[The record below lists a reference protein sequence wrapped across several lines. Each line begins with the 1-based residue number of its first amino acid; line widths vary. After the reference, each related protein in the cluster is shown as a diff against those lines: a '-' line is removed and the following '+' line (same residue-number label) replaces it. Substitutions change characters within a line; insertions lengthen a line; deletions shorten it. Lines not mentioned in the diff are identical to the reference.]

1 MPRGKRRSVA
11 SNLTLEDRLANVQA
25 EIDSLSETM
34 KELKAEKKEIQGQI
48 EEKQKNKVFEL
59 FLKSGKTVEDLKEL
73 LAAAQ
78 PVNNNIEE

>member
-11 SNLTLEDRLANVQA
+11 SNLTLEERLANVQA